1 MNDTPTDQ
9 PVDAGTVKYLRILVT
24 VLTVTMVV
32 GFIVIV
38 VLFVIRFS
46 DAFGTGTPGGMALPE
61 AITLP
66 DGAQATAFTQGPDW
80 YAIVTRDNRILIYDR
95 ETGVLKQTIRIE

>member
-1 MNDTPTDQ
+1 MAENSHEQ

-24 VLTVTMVV
+24 VLTATMIL

-46 DAFGTGTPGGMALPE
+46 DAFAPDLPDV
-61 AITLP
+61 ITLP
-66 DGAQATAFTQGPDW
+66 DGTTPTAFTKGADW
-80 YAIVTRDNRILIYDR
+80 YAVVTSDDRILIYDLDSGELR
-95 ETGVLKQTIRIE
+95 QTLQVE